1 MKKQQLKNLI
11 ALSLYGGYCAEKG
24 TVAIFG
30 PRSKA
35 NSEHIKSISDS
46 MEIPYIETR
55 WNYRSQDIIG
65 EHTTSVILFQGYTE
79 HHIIIIIG
87 SLTLNVNAKLL
98 ATFILMQIQYVLTF
112 H

>member
-1 MKKQQLKNLI
+1 MIFKFF
-11 ALSLYGGYCAEKG
+11 AAEKG

-65 EHTTSVILFQGYTE
+65 EN
-79 HHIIIIIG
+79 
-87 SLTLNVNAKLL
+87 SLLQVTGH
-98 ATFILMQIQYVLTF
+98 YR
-112 H
+112 

>member
-1 MKKQQLKNLI
+1 
-11 ALSLYGGYCAEKG
+11 
-24 TVAIFG
+24 VAIFG

-65 EHTTSVILFQGYTE
+65 ELPPRLTSQTVFRIEVDGE
-79 HHIIIIIG
+79 P
-87 SLTLNVNAKLL
+87 NVFDRVAY
-98 ATFILMQIQYVLTF
+98 I
-112 H
+112 

>member
-1 MKKQQLKNLI
+1 
-11 ALSLYGGYCAEKG
+11 
-24 TVAIFG
+24 VAIFG

-65 EHTTSVILFQGYTE
+65 EPSILFPDCSFTVFLS
-79 HHIIIIIG
+79 
-87 SLTLNVNAKLL
+87 SLTVPVLFVTSHHGLNIYLDTKP
-98 ATFILMQIQYVLTF
+98 
-112 H
+112 

>member
-1 MKKQQLKNLI
+1 
-11 ALSLYGGYCAEKG
+11 
-24 TVAIFG
+24 VAIFG

-65 EHTTSVILFQGYTE
+65 EHSSILFSYCSFTVFLSFQTVPVLFVTS
-79 HHIIIIIG
+79 HHG
-87 SLTLNVNAKLL
+87 LNIYLDTKP
-98 ATFILMQIQYVLTF
+98 
-112 H
+112 